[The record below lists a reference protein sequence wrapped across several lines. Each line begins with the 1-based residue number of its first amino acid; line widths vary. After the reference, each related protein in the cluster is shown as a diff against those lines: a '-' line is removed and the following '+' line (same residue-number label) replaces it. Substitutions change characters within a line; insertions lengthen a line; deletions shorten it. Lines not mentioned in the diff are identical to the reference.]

1 MSAMARAA
9 TQTDRRLA
17 AVRLADSPVALWIAF
32 GAVHGVLV
40 LLCFVS
46 TGWPLGDIE
55 RVYRSWA
62 EAAASGQ
69 FVVGITTPFVY
80 PVLAFVP
87 VMLAYGFGPDW
98 YPQVW
103 LAMVTVLNAAA
114 LACLIGEGRS
124 VRRVAAAWWWLAFLL
139 VLGPIALPRID
150 SVTVPLVMMALL
162 WLRTRPLWA
171 TALLALAT
179 WVKVWPVAVIAAL
192 VVASRSRWRILGAA
206 AGTSALVVV
215 VALAAGS
222 GVNVF
227 SFITQQTG
235 RGIQIESPVAAFWL
249 WQAAA
254 GVPGS
259 EVYYDREILT
269 FQVAGAG
276 VDAAAWLMTP
286 LMALAVA
293 GILAL
298 GWRATRRGR
307 AVNIVL
313 PPLVLAL
320 VATLVAFNKV
330 GSPQFITWFA
340 APVILGI
347 VVCARE
353 WRLPAALVMAMAALT
368 HVVYPHLYSRLLE
381 ADPWL
386 VLALSARNLL
396 EFVVL
401 GWAASRLWSVGSAA
415 PAMTDERSIQPAL
428 TVKE

>member
-1 MSAMARAA
+1 M
-9 TQTDRRLA
+9 
-17 AVRLADSPVALWIAF
+17 
-32 GAVHGVLV
+32 
-40 LLCFVS
+40 
-46 TGWPLGDIE
+46 
-55 RVYRSWA
+55 
-62 EAAASGQ
+62 
-69 FVVGITTPFVY
+69 
-80 PVLAFVP
+80 
-87 VMLAYGFGPDW
+87 
-98 YPQVW
+98 
-103 LAMVTVLNAAA
+103 
-114 LACLIGEGRS
+114 
-124 VRRVAAAWWWLAFLL
+124 
-139 VLGPIALPRID
+139 
-150 SVTVPLVMMALL
+150 
-162 WLRTRPLWA
+162 
-171 TALLALAT
+171 
-179 WVKVWPVAVIAAL
+179 KVWPVAVIAAL